1 MRYLLLLPIILLS
14 CTKPQPSQ
22 PTQPTQ
28 VTEQEFSDSLLEYIY
43 EMRIEHPYVV
53 YAQALKE
60 SARFTSN
67 IYKENHNLFGM
78 KVPERRSTVVIGVNR
93 GHAVYLDWKMSVID
107 YALFQEAYMSGLTED
122 EYLVRLGKIYAS
134 DTNYEKDLRKLLN
147 AIR

>member
-14 CTKPQPSQ
+14 CTKPQPTQ

-107 YALFQEAYMSGLTED
+107 YALFQEAYMSGLSED
-122 EYLVRLGKIYAS
+122 EYLVRLGRIYAS

>member
-14 CTKPQPSQ
+14 CTNPQPSQ

-43 EMRIEHPYVV
+43 EMRIEHPSIV

>member
-14 CTKPQPSQ
+14 CTKPQ

-107 YALFQEAYMSGLTED
+107 YALFQEAYMSGLSED
-122 EYLVRLGKIYAS
+122 EYLVRLGRIYAS
-134 DTNYEKDLRKLLN
+134 DTNYEKDLRKLLKE
-147 AIR
+147 IR

>member
-14 CTKPQPSQ
+14 CTKPQPTQ

-43 EMRIEHPYVV
+43 EMRIEHPYIV

-107 YALFQEAYMSGLTED
+107 YALFQEAYMSGLSED
-122 EYLVRLGKIYAS
+122 EYLVRLGRIYAS
-134 DTNYEKDLRKLLN
+134 DTNYEKDLRKLLKE
-147 AIR
+147 IR

>member
-1 MRYLLLLPIILLS
+1 MKYISILLILFIS
-14 CTKPQPSQ
+14 CSKPQ

-28 VTEQEFSDSLLEYIY
+28 VTEQEFSDNLLEYIY
-43 EMRIEHPYVV
+43 EMRIEHPYIV

-93 GHAVYLDWKMSVID
+93 GHAVYLNWKMSVID
-107 YALFQEAYMSGLTED
+107 YALFQEAYMSGLSED
-122 EYLVRLGKIYAS
+122 EYLVRLGRIYAS
-134 DTNYEKDLRKLLN
+134 DTNYEKDLRKLLKE
-147 AIR
+147 IR

>member
-14 CTKPQPSQ
+14 CTKPQPTQ

-122 EYLVRLGKIYAS
+122 EYLVRLGRIYAS
-134 DTNYEKDLRKLLN
+134 DTNYEKDLRKLLKE
-147 AIR
+147 IR

>member
-14 CTKPQPSQ
+14 CTKPQ

-43 EMRIEHPYVV
+43 EMRIEHPYIV

-122 EYLVRLGKIYAS
+122 EYLVRLGRIYAS
-134 DTNYEKDLRKLLN
+134 DTNYEKDLRKLLKE
-147 AIR
+147 IR

>member
-14 CTKPQPSQ
+14 CTKPQPTK
-22 PTQPTQ
+22 PTQVTQ

-107 YALFQEAYMSGLTED
+107 YALFQEAYMSGLSED
-122 EYLVRLGKIYAS
+122 EYLTRLGKIYAQ
-134 DTNYEKDLRKLLN
+134 DKDYEKDLRKMLN

>member
-14 CTKPQPSQ
+14 CTKPQP
-22 PTQPTQ
+22 TQPTQ
-28 VTEQEFSDSLLEYIY
+28 VTEQEFSDNLLEYIY
-43 EMRIEHPYVV
+43 EMRIEHPYIV

-93 GHAVYLDWKMSVID
+93 GHAVYLNWKMSVID
-107 YALFQEAYMSGLTED
+107 YALFQEAYMRGLTED
-122 EYLVRLGKIYAS
+122 EYLARLGRMYAQ
-134 DTNYEKDLRKLLN
+134 DKDYEKDLRKMLN

>member
-14 CTKPQPSQ
+14 CTNPRPTQ

-107 YALFQEAYMSGLTED
+107 YALFQEAYMSGLSED
-122 EYLVRLGKIYAS
+122 EYLVRLGRIYAS
-134 DTNYEKDLRKLLN
+134 DTNYEKDLRKLLKE
-147 AIR
+147 IR